1 MHVVDD
7 ELMGIPPGEDVDE
20 TDELE
25 LNGMPNAGAETPDGG
40 AETRLDGGAAL
51 ESSDP
56 PALAGCPSFAAIP
69 PPLAAPTD
77 PGDRASEPVG

>member
-1 MHVVDD
+1 VVDD
-7 ELMGIPPGEDVDE
+7 ELIGIPPGEAVDD

-40 AETRLDGGAAL
+40 AETRPGGGARL

-56 PALAGCPSFAAIP
+56 PALAGWPSFVASP